1 MKVFL
6 TVSFLWILSSCSYPL
21 LIDLKHLNQEL
32 NSSRNLL
39 DKLYDNGFES
49 AVKDIKRHVM
59 IAKGKSYDA
68 LHETHYNNEFE
79 TLKLINKKMMN
90 FNMTKEV
97 QARIKFDLIQIE
109 NLSHDIKKKTI
120 LKSLARKEVENEK
133 NAIIPYLSNLNNSI
147 NHMLSLMK
155 KHDSIDNHMQLMWD
169 KW

>member
-1 MKVFL
+1 MKE
-6 TVSFLWILSSCSYPL
+6 Y
-21 LIDLKHLNQEL
+21 
-32 NSSRNLL
+32 
-39 DKLYDNGFES
+39 G
-49 AVKDIKRHVM
+49 
-59 IAKGKSYDA
+59 
-68 LHETHYNNEFE
+68 
-79 TLKLINKKMMN
+79 KMMN